1 VRARAAAGAVR
12 SDHAAQRGIHRGQVG
27 VDGAAPR
34 TAAEMPADQASVP
47 PRPGAASVITEF
59 LGGRAAFRTR
69 ESVEVGPQ
77 VRAYFELPPHFRY
90 LAMADGEL
98 AGQVGVEL
106 RVIRIGSTV
115 LRTFGV
121 VDLCVRESGRSH
133 GLAGRMLAELTE
145 LARSCR
151 MDFIILFA
159 DDDRLYARN
168 GWARAA
174 NPCSWLKI
182 DDHTTLGLAT
192 AEDTGALMVKK
203 TGQRDWP
210 EGEVDLLGHL
220 F

>member
-1 VRARAAAGAVR
+1 MQALL
-12 SDHAAQRGIHRGQVG
+12 QVCF
-27 VDGAAPR
+27 
-34 TAAEMPADQASVP
+34 
-47 PRPGAASVITEF
+47 PGYP
-59 LGGRAAFRTR
+59 G
-69 ESVEVGPQ
+69 
-77 VRAYFELPPHFRY
+77 RAYFKLPPHFRF
-90 LAMADGEL
+90 LARAGGEL

-106 RVIRIGSTV
+106 RVMRVGGTV

-121 VDLCVRESGRSH
+121 VDLCVLRAERSR
-133 GLAGRMLAELTE
+133 GLAGRLLAEVTD
-145 LARSCR
+145 LARSCG
-151 MDFIILFA
+151 MDFVVLFA
-159 DDDRLYARN
+159 DDDRVYTRN

-203 TGQRDWP
+203 IGQRTWP

>member
-1 VRARAAAGAVR
+1 VDHRRDGSGPAAISRV
-12 SDHAAQRGIHRGQVG
+12 
-27 VDGAAPR
+27 
-34 TAAEMPADQASVP
+34 AEAEIPADLLHQVQELLQMCF
-47 PRPGAASVITEF
+47 PGYPS
-59 LGGRAAFRTR
+59 
-69 ESVEVGPQ
+69 
-77 VRAYFELPPHFRY
+77 RAYFKLPPHFRY
-90 LAMADGEL
+90 LAMAGGEL

-106 RVIRIGSTV
+106 RVIRVGSMV

-121 VDLCVRESGRSH
+121 VDLCVRGSERSR
-133 GLAGRMLAELTE
+133 GLAGRLLAEVTE
-145 LARSCR
+145 LARSCG
-151 MDFIILFA
+151 MDFVILFA
-159 DDDRLYARN
+159 DDDRLYTRN

-203 TGQRDWP
+203 IGQQAWP